1 MQSTRAKLKW
11 QIDKT
16 IERKV
21 ATQHKKNIKRKTHE
35 IPKKTSKKN
44 QKKLSMEICHV
55 VVQGKLKR
63 GKLKRKGEGEL
74 VSSKNYNMRNIYKQQ
89 FTYSTLLI
97 RHRGSGI
104 FC

>member
-1 MQSTRAKLKW
+1 
-11 QIDKT
+11 
-16 IERKV
+16 
-21 ATQHKKNIKRKTHE
+21 
-35 IPKKTSKKN
+35 
-44 QKKLSMEICHV
+44 MEICHV